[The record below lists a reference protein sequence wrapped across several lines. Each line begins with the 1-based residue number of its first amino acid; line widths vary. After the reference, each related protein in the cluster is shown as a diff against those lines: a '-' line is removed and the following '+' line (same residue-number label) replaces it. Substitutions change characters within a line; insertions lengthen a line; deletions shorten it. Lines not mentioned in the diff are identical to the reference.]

1 MINGDDLKAMR
12 KQAGITQ
19 TQMANKL
26 DCDRKTISNY
36 ELGVGEPKMGQ
47 LFKWL
52 VICRVDIKPLI
63 NQISNIKNK
72 LDTEE

>member
-19 TQMANKL
+19 AQMAEKL
-26 DCDRKTISNY
+26 SCDRKTISNY
-36 ELGVGEPKMGQ
+36 EFGVGEPKMGQ

-52 VICRVDIKPLI
+52 MICKVDVKPLLK
-63 NQISNIKNK
+63 QIDNIRDK
-72 LDTEE
+72 LELDE

>member
-19 TQMANKL
+19 AQMAEKL
-26 DCDRKTISNY
+26 SCDRKTISNY
-36 ELGVGEPKMGQ
+36 EFGVGEPKMGQ

-52 VICRVDIKPLI
+52 MICRVDVKPLI
-63 NQISNIKNK
+63 NQISNIRHK
-72 LDTEE
+72 LDSEE

>member
-1 MINGDDLKAMR
+1 VINGDDLKAMR

-19 TQMANKL
+19 AQMASKL
-26 DCDRKTISNY
+26 SCDRKTITNY

-52 VICRVDIKPLI
+52 VICRVDIKPV
-63 NQISNIKNK
+63 ISQVAKIREK
-72 LDTEE
+72 LNCEE

>member
-63 NQISNIKNK
+63 NQITDIKNK
-72 LDTEE
+72 IDLN

>member
-19 TQMANKL
+19 AQMAEKL
-26 DCDRKTISNY
+26 SCDRKTISNY
-36 ELGVGEPKMGQ
+36 EFGVGEPKMGQ

-52 VICRVDIKPLI
+52 MICRVDIKPLTS
-63 NQISNIKNK
+63 QIAKIRDK
-72 LDTEE
+72 LDSEE

>member
-12 KQAGITQ
+12 NQAGITQ
-19 TQMANKL
+19 AQMASKL
-26 DCDRKTISNY
+26 SCDRKTIINY

-52 VICRVDIKPLI
+52 VICRIDVKPLTS
-63 NQISNIKNK
+63 QISKIRDK
-72 LDTEE
+72 LNCEE

>member
-12 KQAGITQ
+12 TQAGITQ
-19 TQMANKL
+19 AQMASKL
-26 DCDRKTISNY
+26 SCDRKTIINY

-52 VICRVDIKPLI
+52 VICRVDVKPVI
-63 NQISNIKNK
+63 NQIAGIRDK
-72 LDTEE
+72 LDSD

>member
-12 KQAGITQ
+12 TQAGITQ
-19 TQMANKL
+19 AQMASKL
-26 DCDRKTISNY
+26 GCDRKTIINY

-52 VICRVDIKPLI
+52 VICRVDIKPLTS
-63 NQISNIKNK
+63 QITKIREKIDS
-72 LDTEE
+72 E